1 MAEDKNLVIAQN
13 REIQNMIYTIRNKQV
28 MVDSD
33 LAELYQVTTGRLN
46 EQVKRNLN
54 RFPSR
59 FMFQLTDDEYK
70 SLISQ
75 NAISKKGR
83 GGRRTSPYVFTEQG
97 IAMLS
102 TVLKSDIAV
111 DVSIKIMDAFVEM
124 RNFLLSNGNFGSR
137 SARVLLERYPH
148 EALIFTAQTKNGL
161 EKYQAMGI
169 ETRIVDFNN
178 AEKLMEAF
186 KDADT
191 VILISMPFVG
201 PKRREAHKIAIDAAV
216 AAGVSKLVYT
226 SIVGAGH
233 EDINAYEVNDHVWTE
248 RYIKKQPIHYL
259 ILRDSQYA
267 EAMVS
272 TFVEAVENTNG
283 IIRNN
288 MGDGKMAF
296 VSRDDC
302 ALAAACAAMSDW
314 EDRIVD
320 INGAELLT
328 IAQYMAIASEV
339 TGKKTEYQYIN
350 DDEMYEFFDSI
361 GVPRTTE
368 EMWADTAKN
377 FPFCSDGMVSFG
389 RAIRLN
395 QMSTF
400 TDDFEKLTGQKPI
413 TVREMFEDI
422 ENHLIGT
429 RTSTD
434 N

>member
-1 MAEDKNLVIAQN
+1 MKKILLNG
-13 REIQNMIYTIRNKQV
+13 
-28 MVDSD
+28 VD
-33 LAELYQVTTGRLN
+33 
-46 EQVKRNLN
+46 
-54 RFPSR
+54 
-59 FMFQLTDDEYK
+59 
-70 SLISQ
+70 
-75 NAISKKGR
+75 
-83 GGRRTSPYVFTEQG
+83 
-97 IAMLS
+97 
-102 TVLKSDIAV
+102 
-111 DVSIKIMDAFVEM
+111 
-124 RNFLLSNGNFGSR
+124 GNFGSR
-137 SARVLLERYPH
+137 SARVLLEKYPH
-148 EALIFTAQTKNGL
+148 EALIFTAPTKNGL

-169 ETRIVDFNN
+169 ETRIADFNN
-178 AEKLMEAF
+178 AEKLTEAF

-201 PKRREAHKIAIDAAV
+201 PKRRAAHKIAIDAAV
-216 AAGVSKLVYT
+216 AAGVNKLVYT

-339 TGKKTEYQYIN
+339 TGKKTE
-350 DDEMYEFFDSI
+350 
-361 GVPRTTE
+361 

-413 TVREMFEDI
+413 TVREMFEDM

>member
-1 MAEDKNLVIAQN
+1 MNYI
-13 REIQNMIYTIRNKQV
+13 
-28 MVDSD
+28 
-33 LAELYQVTTGRLN
+33 
-46 EQVKRNLN
+46 
-54 RFPSR
+54 
-59 FMFQLTDDEYK
+59 TDDRRWQLLYYK
-70 SLISQ
+70 YIG
-75 NAISKKGR
+75 N
-83 GGRRTSPYVFTEQG
+83 
-97 IAMLS
+97 
-102 TVLKSDIAV
+102 TVQA
-111 DVSIKIMDAFVEM
+111 
-124 RNFLLSNGNFGSR
+124 
-137 SARVLLERYPH
+137 P
-148 EALIFTAQTKNGL
+148 TKDGL

-169 ETRIVDFNN
+169 KTRIVDFNN
-178 AEKLMEAF
+178 AEKLTEAF

-201 PKRREAHKIAIDAAV
+201 PKRRAAHKIAIDAAV
-216 AAGVSKLVYT
+216 AAGVNKLVYT

-233 EDINAYEVNDHVWTE
+233 ENINAYEVNDHVWTE

-267 EAMVS
+267 DAMVF
-272 TFVEAVENTNG
+272 TFMEAVENTIG

-302 ALAAACAAMSDW
+302 ALVAACAAMSDW

-328 IAQYMAIASEV
+328 IAQYMAIASKV

-350 DDEMYEFFDSI
+350 DDEMYEFFDSV

-377 FPFCSDGMVSFG
+377 LPFCSDGMVSFC

-395 QMSTF
+395 QMST
-400 TDDFEKLTGQKPI
+400 
-413 TVREMFEDI
+413 
-422 ENHLIGT
+422 
-429 RTSTD
+429 STD

>member
-1 MAEDKNLVIAQN
+1 MKKILLNG
-13 REIQNMIYTIRNKQV
+13 
-28 MVDSD
+28 VD
-33 LAELYQVTTGRLN
+33 
-46 EQVKRNLN
+46 
-54 RFPSR
+54 
-59 FMFQLTDDEYK
+59 
-70 SLISQ
+70 
-75 NAISKKGR
+75 
-83 GGRRTSPYVFTEQG
+83 
-97 IAMLS
+97 
-102 TVLKSDIAV
+102 
-111 DVSIKIMDAFVEM
+111 
-124 RNFLLSNGNFGSR
+124 GNFGSR
-137 SARVLLERYPH
+137 SARVLLEKYPH
-148 EALIFTAQTKNGL
+148 EALIFTAPTKNGL

-169 ETRIVDFNN
+169 ETRIADFNN
-178 AEKLMEAF
+178 AEKLTEAF

-201 PKRREAHKIAIDAAV
+201 PKRRAAHKIAIDAAV
-216 AAGVSKLVYT
+216 AAGVNKLVYT

-248 RYIKKQPIHYL
+248 RYIKKQP
-259 ILRDSQYA
+259 
-267 EAMVS
+267 
-272 TFVEAVENTNG
+272 
-283 IIRNN
+283 IRNN

-377 FPFCSDGMVSFG
+377 FPFCADGMVSFG

-413 TVREMFEDI
+413 TVREMFEDM